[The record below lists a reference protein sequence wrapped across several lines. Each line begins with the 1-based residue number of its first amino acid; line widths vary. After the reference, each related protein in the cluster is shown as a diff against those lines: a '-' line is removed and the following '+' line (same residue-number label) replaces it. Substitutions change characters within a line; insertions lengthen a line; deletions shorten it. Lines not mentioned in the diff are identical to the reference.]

1 VTDTRTPVFTRH
13 PISATPQFGVVLKPG
28 DRLEATDDRHARP
41 TEVRSGRTS
50 RGWANL
56 CSQSVPGNTPLSC
69 LAAVCL
75 SQRARGGPC

>member
-13 PISATPQFGVVLKPG
+13 PISATPLFGVVLKPG

-50 RGWANL
+50 RGWR
-56 CSQSVPGNTPLSC
+56 TY
-69 LAAVCL
+69 AVNQCPATHL
-75 SQRARGGPC
+75 